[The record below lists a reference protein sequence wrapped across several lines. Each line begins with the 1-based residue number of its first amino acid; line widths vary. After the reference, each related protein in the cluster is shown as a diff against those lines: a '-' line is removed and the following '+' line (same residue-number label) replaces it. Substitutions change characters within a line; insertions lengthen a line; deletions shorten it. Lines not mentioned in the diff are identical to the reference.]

1 MTLNVTIFF
10 DDDTP
15 IEPGVNLQL
24 LDGAK
29 VVASAT
35 TGANGVV
42 SFNIDPAS
50 LRAAA
55 VTLSPRQTPPAYRT
69 ASR

>member
-10 DDDTP
+10 ADDTP
-15 IEPGVNLQL
+15 IESGVNLQL
-24 LDGAK
+24 LDGGA

-42 SFNIDPAS
+42 SFNVDPES
-50 LRAAA
+50 LRAASVA
-55 VTLSPRQTPPAYRT
+55 LSPHQTPRHG
-69 ASR
+69 